1 VVNVDGGFSVVG
13 DLKEGMQL
21 RLLQRKHVEEEEE
34 EEEDAIFS
42 LGGREHENE

>member
-34 EEEDAIFS
+34 DAIFS

>member
-34 EEEDAIFS
+34 EDAIFS